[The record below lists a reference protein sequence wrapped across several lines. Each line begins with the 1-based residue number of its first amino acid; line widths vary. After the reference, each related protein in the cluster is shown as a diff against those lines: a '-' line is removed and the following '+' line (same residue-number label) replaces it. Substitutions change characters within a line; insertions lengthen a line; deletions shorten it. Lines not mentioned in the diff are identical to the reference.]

1 MTNREKPWGYTGGEK
16 KPSEREF
23 RPETLAVRGA
33 LTRTSFQETSEAL
46 FLNSGF
52 TYDSAEAAA
61 ASFAEEQEHH
71 LYSRFSNPTVKM
83 LEDRLAILEGG
94 EAATAFASGMAA
106 MFSAVAA
113 GLRAGDRVVASPG
126 MFSSCYVV
134 LTEFLPR
141 WGVEVVVAADNSE
154 EAWRTALGSETKLV
168 FLESPSNPMLDIVDI
183 KLVSELAHAAGAM
196 VIVDNVM
203 ASPLAQRPLELG
215 ADLVMYSLTKHVD
228 GQGRVLG
235 GAVIGSEKFIR
246 ETLRPFA
253 RHTGPALSPF
263 NAWVLLKSLETLPMR
278 ISQMNSS
285 AHEIAQK
292 LEHKGV
298 RVRYPF
304 LSSHPQR
311 KLAESQMSQG
321 GSTICLDL
329 GSQSAAFE
337 FLNRL
342 ELVDISNNLG
352 DARSLATHPATTTH
366 HRLGGEIR
374 ERMGITPG
382 VVRISIGLEHP
393 EDLLTDLL
401 LALK

>member
-1 MTNREKPWGYTGGEK
+1 MTSREKPWGYTGGEA
-16 KPSEREF
+16 KPSKREF

-61 ASFAEEQEHH
+61 ASFAEQQEHH
-71 LYSRFSNPTVKM
+71 VYSRFSNPTVKM
-83 LEDRLAILEGG
+83 LEDRLAIMEGG
-94 EAATAFASGMAA
+94 EAAIGFASGMAA
-106 MFSAVAA
+106 MFSAVASA
-113 GLRAGDRVVASPG
+113 LTAGDRVVSSPG

-134 LTEFLPR
+134 LNEILPR
-141 WGVEVVVAADNSE
+141 WGIEVVVTPDNSE
-154 EAWRTALGSETKLV
+154 EAWRSALKPGAKLV

-183 KLVSELAHAAGAM
+183 KLVSELAHEAGAT

-203 ASPLAQRPLELG
+203 ASPLSQRPLELG

-235 GAVIGSEKFIR
+235 GAVIGSSEFMR
-246 ETLRPFA
+246 GTLRPFA

-278 ISQMNSS
+278 VSQMCSS
-285 AHEIAQK
+285 AHQIAEK
-292 LEHKGV
+292 LEGQGV
-298 RVRYPF
+298 ATRYPF
-304 LSSHPQR
+304 LDSHPRSVLAR
-311 KLAESQMSQG
+311 KQMTQG

-329 GSQSAAFE
+329 GSKSAAFD

-342 ELVDISNNLG
+342 ELIDISNNLG
-352 DARSLATHPATTTH
+352 DARSLATHPASTTH
-366 HRLGGEIR
+366 HRLGEEIR
-374 ERMGITPG
+374 ERMGITAG

-393 EDLLTDLL
+393 EDLITDLE
-401 LALK
+401 LAL

>member
-1 MTNREKPWGYTGGEK
+1 MTSREKPWGYTGGEA
-16 KPSEREF
+16 KPSKREF

-61 ASFAEEQEHH
+61 ASFAEQQEHH
-71 LYSRFSNPTVKM
+71 VYSRFSNPTVKM
-83 LEDRLAILEGG
+83 LEDRLAIMEGG
-94 EAATAFASGMAA
+94 EAAIGFASGMAA
-106 MFSAVAA
+106 MFSAVASA
-113 GLRAGDRVVASPG
+113 LTAGDRVVSSPG

-134 LTEFLPR
+134 LNEILPR
-141 WGVEVVVAADNSE
+141 WGIEVVVTPDNSE
-154 EAWRTALGSETKLV
+154 EAWRSALKPGAKLV

-183 KLVSELAHAAGAM
+183 KLVSELAHEAGAT

-203 ASPLAQRPLELG
+203 ASPLSQRPLELG

-235 GAVIGSEKFIR
+235 GAVIGSSEFMR
-246 ETLRPFA
+246 GTLRPFA

-278 ISQMNSS
+278 VSQMCSS
-285 AHEIAQK
+285 AHQIAEK
-292 LEHKGV
+292 LEGQGV
-298 RVRYPF
+298 ATRYPF
-304 LSSHPQR
+304 LDSHPQSELAR
-311 KLAESQMSQG
+311 KQMTQG

-329 GSQSAAFE
+329 GSKSAAFD

-342 ELVDISNNLG
+342 ELIDISNNLG
-352 DARSLATHPATTTH
+352 DARSLATHPASTTH
-366 HRLGGEIR
+366 HRLGEEIR
-374 ERMGITPG
+374 ERMGITAG

-393 EDLLTDLL
+393 EDLITDLE
-401 LALK
+401 LAF

>member
-1 MTNREKPWGYTGGEK
+1 MTSREKPWGYTGGERLA
-16 KPSEREF
+16 SSREL
-23 RPETLAVRGA
+23 RTETLALRGA

-52 TYDSAEAAA
+52 TYDSAEQAA

-94 EAATAFASGMAA
+94 EAAIAFGSGMAA
-106 MFSAVAA
+106 MFASVAS
-113 GLRAGDRVVASPG
+113 GLSAGDRVVASPG

-134 LTEFLPR
+134 LTEILPK
-141 WGVEVVVAADNSE
+141 WGIEVVVAEGNEPEQWRKALSE
-154 EAWRTALGSETKLV
+154 QTNLV
-168 FLESPSNPMLDIVDI
+168 FLESPSNPMLDIVDL
-183 KLVSELAHAAGAM
+183 KLVCDLAHAAGAK

-215 ADLVMYSLTKHVD
+215 ADMVMYSATKHLD

-235 GAVIGSEKFIR
+235 GVIIGSSDYLSG
-246 ETLRPFA
+246 TLKPFA

-278 ISQMNSS
+278 VSAMNTNALSL
-285 AHEIAQK
+285 AEH
-292 LEHKGV
+292 LESLGV
-298 RVRYPF
+298 KTRYPF
-304 LSSHPQR
+304 LASHPQQQ
-311 KLAESQMSQG
+311 LAKQQMSEG
-321 GSTICLDL
+321 GSTVCIDL
-329 GSQSAAFE
+329 GSREKAFA

-342 ELVDISNNLG
+342 EVIDISNNLG

-366 HRLGGEIR
+366 ARLAPETR
-374 ERMGITPG
+374 SAMGITDG
-382 VVRISIGLEHP
+382 TLRISVGLEHI
-393 EDLLTDLL
+393 EDLKQDVE
-401 LALK
+401 LAL

>member
-1 MTNREKPWGYTGGEK
+1 MTSREKPWGYTGGER
-16 KPSEREF
+16 PASSRELHT
-23 RPETLAVRGA
+23 ETLALRGA

-52 TYDSAEAAA
+52 TYDSAEQAA

-94 EAATAFASGMAA
+94 EAAIAFGSGMAA
-106 MFSAVAA
+106 MFASVAS
-113 GLRAGDRVVASPG
+113 GLSAGDRVVASPG

-134 LTEFLPR
+134 LTEILPK
-141 WGVEVVVAADNSE
+141 WGIEVVVAKGNEPDQWRKALSE
-154 EAWRTALGSETKLV
+154 QTNLV
-168 FLESPSNPMLDIVDI
+168 FLESPSNPMLDIVDLQ
-183 KLVSELAHAAGAM
+183 LVCDLAHAAGAK

-215 ADLVMYSLTKHVD
+215 ADMVMYSATKHLD

-235 GAVIGSEKFIR
+235 GAIIGSSEYLSG
-246 ETLRPFA
+246 TLKPFA

-278 ISQMNSS
+278 VSAMNAS
-285 AHEIAQK
+285 ALALAEH
-292 LEHKGV
+292 LESLGV
-298 RVRYPF
+298 KTRYPF
-304 LSSHPQR
+304 LASHPQQQ
-311 KLAESQMSQG
+311 LAKQQMSEG
-321 GSTICLDL
+321 GSTVCIDL
-329 GSQSAAFE
+329 GSKEKAFA

-342 ELVDISNNLG
+342 EVIDISNNLG

-366 HRLGGEIR
+366 ARLAPETR
-374 ERMGITPG
+374 SAMGITDG
-382 VVRISIGLEHP
+382 TLRISVGLEHI
-393 EDLLTDLL
+393 EDLKQDVE
-401 LALK
+401 LAL

>member
-1 MTNREKPWGYTGGEK
+1 MTSREKPWGYTGGEA
-16 KPSEREF
+16 KPSKREF

-61 ASFAEEQEHH
+61 ASFAEQQEHH
-71 LYSRFSNPTVKM
+71 VYSRFSNPTVKM
-83 LEDRLAILEGG
+83 LEDRLAIMEGG
-94 EAATAFASGMAA
+94 EAAIGFASGMAA
-106 MFSAVAA
+106 MFSAVASA
-113 GLRAGDRVVASPG
+113 LTAGDRVVSSPG

-134 LTEFLPR
+134 LNEILPR
-141 WGVEVVVAADNSE
+141 WGIEVVVTPDNSE
-154 EAWRTALGSETKLV
+154 EAWRSALKPGAKLV

-183 KLVSELAHAAGAM
+183 KLVSELAHEAGAT

-203 ASPLAQRPLELG
+203 ASPLSQRPLELG

-235 GAVIGSEKFIR
+235 GAVIGSSEFMR
-246 ETLRPFA
+246 GTLRPFA

-278 ISQMNSS
+278 VSQMCSS
-285 AHEIAQK
+285 AHQIAEK
-292 LEHKGV
+292 LEGQGV
-298 RVRYPF
+298 ATRYPF
-304 LSSHPQR
+304 LDSHPQSELAR
-311 KLAESQMSQG
+311 KQMTQG

-329 GSQSAAFE
+329 GSKSAAFD

-342 ELVDISNNLG
+342 ELIDISNNLG
-352 DARSLATHPATTTH
+352 DARSLATHPASTTH
-366 HRLGGEIR
+366 HRLGEEIR
-374 ERMGITPG
+374 ERMGITAG
-382 VVRISIGLEHP
+382 VVRISIGLEHT
-393 EDLLTDLL
+393 EDLITDLE
-401 LALK
+401 LAL

>member
-1 MTNREKPWGYTGGEK
+1 MTSREKPWGYTGGEA
-16 KPSEREF
+16 KPSKREF

-61 ASFAEEQEHH
+61 ASFAEQQEHH
-71 LYSRFSNPTVKM
+71 VYSRFSNPTVKM
-83 LEDRLAILEGG
+83 LEDRLAIMEGG
-94 EAATAFASGMAA
+94 EAAIGFASGMAA
-106 MFSAVAA
+106 MFSAVSSA
-113 GLRAGDRVVASPG
+113 LHAGDRVVSSPG

-134 LTEFLPR
+134 LNEILPR
-141 WGVEVVVAADNSE
+141 WGIEVVVTPDNSE
-154 EAWRTALGSETKLV
+154 EAWRSALKPGAKLV

-183 KLVSELAHAAGAM
+183 KLVSDLAHEAGAT

-203 ASPLAQRPLELG
+203 ASPLSQRPLELG

-235 GAVIGSEKFIR
+235 GAVIGSSEFMR
-246 ETLRPFA
+246 GTLRPFA

-278 ISQMNSS
+278 VSQMCTS
-285 AHEIAQK
+285 AHQIAEK
-292 LEHKGV
+292 LEGQGV
-298 RVRYPF
+298 ATRYPF
-304 LSSHPQR
+304 LDSHPQSELAR
-311 KLAESQMSQG
+311 KQMTQG

-329 GSQSAAFE
+329 GSKSAAFD

-342 ELVDISNNLG
+342 ELIDISNNLG
-352 DARSLATHPATTTH
+352 DARSLATHPASTTH
-366 HRLGGEIR
+366 HRLGEEIR
-374 ERMGITPG
+374 ERMGITAG

-393 EDLLTDLL
+393 EDLITDLE
-401 LALK
+401 LAL

>member
-1 MTNREKPWGYTGGEK
+1 MTSREKPWGYTGGEA
-16 KPSEREF
+16 KPSKREF

-61 ASFAEEQEHH
+61 ASFAEQQEHH
-71 LYSRFSNPTVKM
+71 VYSRFSNPTVKM
-83 LEDRLAILEGG
+83 LEDRLAIMEGG
-94 EAATAFASGMAA
+94 EAAIGFASGMAA
-106 MFSAVAA
+106 MFSAVASA
-113 GLRAGDRVVASPG
+113 LNAGDRVVSSPG

-134 LTEFLPR
+134 LNEILPR
-141 WGVEVVVAADNSE
+141 WGIEVVVTPDNSE
-154 EAWRTALGSETKLV
+154 EAWRSALKPGAKLV

-183 KLVSELAHAAGAM
+183 KLVSELAHEAGAT

-203 ASPLAQRPLELG
+203 ASPLSQRPLELG
-215 ADLVMYSLTKHVD
+215 ADLVMYSLTKHAD

-235 GAVIGSEKFIR
+235 GAVIGSSEFMR
-246 ETLRPFA
+246 GTLRPFA

-278 ISQMNSS
+278 VSQMCSS
-285 AHEIAQK
+285 AHQIAEK
-292 LEHKGV
+292 LEGQGV
-298 RVRYPF
+298 ATRYPF
-304 LSSHPQR
+304 LDSHPQSELAR
-311 KLAESQMSQG
+311 KQMTQG

-329 GSQSAAFE
+329 GSKSAAFD

-342 ELVDISNNLG
+342 ELIDISNNLG
-352 DARSLATHPATTTH
+352 DARSLATHPASTTH
-366 HRLGGEIR
+366 HRLGEEIR
-374 ERMGITPG
+374 ERMGITAG

-393 EDLLTDLL
+393 EDLITDLE
-401 LALK
+401 LAL